1 MRFTPKLKKLG
12 VLSLAVFVLAPMAYS
27 ATIATITLNESQF
40 EKFGS
45 LFFVFRFRVPQTF
58 YLCEI
63 ALDHSQPTGCLRN
76 AISDLI
82 TVTNNQ
88 FGEGVVSVLSDAV
101 EGVLVVPPNFPL
113 PPPGSPH
120 TALFETGRPQILTS
134 PAGLATV
141 LPTGAPGPPV
151 SLTVTSDLN
160 VLPPQPTSDV
170 LAVGIVGI

>member
-1 MRFTPKLKKLG
+1 MRFTLKPKKLG
-12 VLSLAVFVLAPMAYS
+12 ILSLAVLVLAPMAYS
-27 ATIATITLNESQF
+27 GTIATITLNETQF

-63 ALDHSQPTGCLRN
+63 GLDHSQPTGCLRN
-76 AISDLI
+76 TVSDLI

-88 FGEGVVSVLSDAV
+88 FGEGVVSVLSEEV
-101 EGVLVVPPNFPL
+101 EGVLVVPRDFPL

-120 TALFETGRPQILTS
+120 TAFFETGRLQILTP

-141 LPTGAPGPPV
+141 LPTGAP
-151 SLTVTSDLN
+151 T
-160 VLPPQPTSDV
+160 LPSH
-170 LAVGIVGI
+170 

>member
-1 MRFTPKLKKLG
+1 MRFTLKPKKLG
-12 VLSLAVFVLAPMAYS
+12 VLSLAVFVLAPMGYS
-27 ATIATITLNESQF
+27 ATIATISLNESQF

-45 LFFVFRFRVPQTF
+45 LFFLFRFRVPQTF

-63 ALDHSQPTGCLRN
+63 GLDHSQPTGCLRN
-76 AISDLI
+76 AVSDLI

-88 FGEGVVSVLSDAV
+88 FGEGVVSVLSEAL
-101 EGVLVVPPNFPL
+101 EGIFVVPPDFPL

-120 TALFETGRPQILTS
+120 TAFFETGRPQILTP

-141 LPTGAPGPPV
+141 IPGAAGPSV

-160 VLPPQPTSDV
+160 VLPPQAASDV